1 MLNLYAVKVWHPS
14 APRYGD
20 TISIRTYT
28 VDRAEYLATESY
40 PGCVALRGC
49 RSILPNPASDQR
61 LTFRELQTNTENGTT
76 TSAWIGGTFM
86 G

>member
-40 PGCVALRGC
+40 PGCIATARLPVDPPEPSQRPAAYLPRVA
-49 RSILPNPASDQR
+49 N
-61 LTFRELQTNTENGTT
+61 EH
-76 TSAWIGGTFM
+76 
-86 G
+86 